1 MVLGDEQILVQG
13 PFLLILH
20 QKTNLEDCIS
30 WPVLG
35 SSVAMFTDNNSGT
48 LEMNN

>member
-1 MVLGDEQILVQG
+1 MVLTDEQILVLG

-30 WPVLG
+30 GPVLDF
-35 SSVAMFTDNNSGT
+35 SVAIFTDNISGT
-48 LEMNN
+48 LEISN